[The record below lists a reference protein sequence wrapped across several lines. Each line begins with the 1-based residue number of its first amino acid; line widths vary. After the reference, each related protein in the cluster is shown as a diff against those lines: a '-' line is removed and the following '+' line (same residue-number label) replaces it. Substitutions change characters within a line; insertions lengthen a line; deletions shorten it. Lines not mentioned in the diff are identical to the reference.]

1 MATEER
7 TLDRVLDELKGLRAA
22 VDALGKQL
30 AAHPE
35 SDKVHGAMGTV
46 RLLEERQAD
55 DRRRIAELEAERKAL
70 ATRIEALEK
79 SGVGTGV
86 TITAAHKVAGAILSL
101 IMMALVWVA
110 ARATA
115 PQPTYLPPPPAQSAQ
130 SAP

>member
-7 TLDRVLDELKGLRAA
+7 TLDRVLDELKGLRTA

-35 SDKVHGAMGTV
+35 SDKVHGAMGTL

-55 DRRRIAELEAERKAL
+55 DRRRIVELESERKAM

-86 TITAAHKVAGAILSL
+86 TITAAHKIAGAILGL
-101 IMMALVWVA
+101 IVASLVWFA

-115 PQPTYLPPPPAQSAQ
+115 PAPTFHPPPNQPTQA
-130 SAP
+130 AP